1 MKRPNIKKPSLKLKR
16 LGKSKQ
22 AKETV
27 TAPIPTTVPRITNE
41 TIAEHREEVIGSAR
55 KYIYPLQHS
64 KHRIVLI
71 STGLLIAA
79 IIGFFAYCTLAIY
92 RFQSTSTFIYRVSQV
107 IPFPVARA
115 SGAFVSYESYLFDV
129 RQYQHYYETQLHTDF
144 NDPKNKPQLD
154 AYKKQALDQVLN
166 DAYIKKLAQK
176 YNVTVSEQQVNDQI
190 TILRNQNRLGN
201 SDRVFED
208 VLRDYWGWSVN
219 DFKRSLR
226 EQLLAQNVVA
236 KLDSTTQERANQAYA
251 ELQAGGDFAA
261 VAKKYSDDP
270 SAKDNG
276 GDLGVVERTK
286 RDLTAQTVDAIYRLT
301 PGSFSPITNIGYSLE
316 IVKNLEATPEGRIH
330 AAHIIFQ
337 YKAIDTYLNDLKDK
351 QKARIYI
358 Q

>member
-1 MKRPNIKKPSLKLKR
+1 MKKPNLKLKR
-16 LGKSKQ
+16 LRRGKKAQ
-22 AKETV
+22 ASDNV
-27 TAPIPTTVPRITNE
+27 PATVPRITNE
-41 TIAEHREEVIGSAR
+41 TIAAHREEVIGSAR

-79 IIGFFAYCTLAIY
+79 IIGFFAYCTIAIY

-115 SGAFVSYESYLFDV
+115 GGTFVSYESYLFEV
-129 RQYQHYYETQLHTDF
+129 RQYQHYYENQLKTNF

-154 AYKKQALDQVLN
+154 AYKKQALDQVVN

-176 YNVTVSEQQVNDQI
+176 YGVTVTEQQVNDQI
-190 TILRNQNRLGN
+190 TILRNQNRLGS

-208 VLRDYWGWSVN
+208 VLKDYWGWSVD

-236 KLDSTTQERANQAYA
+236 KLDSTTTDRANQAYA

-261 VAKKYSDDP
+261 IAKKYSDDP
-270 SAKDNG
+270 GTKDAG

-286 RDLTAQTVDAIYRLT
+286 RDLTAQTVDAIYKLK
-301 PGSFSPITNIGYSLE
+301 PGQYSPVINIGYSLE
-316 IVKNLEATPEGRIH
+316 IVKNLETTPDGKVH
-330 AAHIIFQ
+330 AAHILFQ
-337 YKAIDTYLNDLKDK
+337 YKPIDNYLNDMKDK
-351 QKARIYI
+351 QKARVYI